1 MKIRGF
7 LAILLMV
14 VVIVFILYYVK
25 SGGKTSVETQI
36 DRFERTKGEL
46 TKVNMNQLAQGILGW
61 MASQEGAPATL
72 QAVLRTQP
80 TLGAVVDG
88 WGREFRY
95 QRLSQDGFRL
105 ASAGP
110 DGEFDTEDDISRD
123 F

>member
-1 MKIRGF
+1 MKMRGF
-7 LAILLMV
+7 LAMLLLV

-25 SGGKTSVETQI
+25 SGGQSTIETQI
-36 DRFERTKGEL
+36 DRFERTRGEL
-46 TKVNMNQLAQGILGW
+46 TKVNLNQLGQGILGW
-61 MASQEGAPATL
+61 MADQEGAPATL
-72 QAVLRTQP
+72 QVVLRTQP

-95 QRLSQDGFRL
+95 MRLSADSFRL